1 MSPKLKHR
9 RHFILQLNRRLGELY
24 DIYLAVR
31 NMATSS
37 YKPLKLPS
45 DDAELKVYL
54 SKNKIKMME
63 QVLDSIEHSLSND
76 LDSIEVFSF
85 KGSDFIVTL
94 NRECFLE
101 NVENIYKFYVDE
113 EKYELCNRVKRVN
126 LKLLK
131 KYEKQKP
138 S

>member
-1 MSPKLKHR
+1 MSPKIKLR
-9 RHFILQLNRRLGELY
+9 RHFILQLNRRFGELY
-24 DIYLAVR
+24 DIYLVVR

-131 KYEKQKP
+131 KV
-138 S
+138 